1 MVDPISI
8 ISLVEGSIGLILQCG
23 SAIKSLNEIA
33 AKYKQAELTLS
44 AMIQEVDVIELA
56 WRRIKDWFECYTNG
70 AGDVELLERLD
81 KSLKCGTNV
90 ISALQDDLLDYGSR
104 RLGFMQRSRLSWN
117 EEALRDHQ
125 YRIRGQV
132 QAMSLLLQV
141 IELPTSTARSK
152 QLQTAQRTF
161 LNSDE
166 SAYSIVPSR
175 MSISSSA
182 RNSVLSVESA
192 ELIHHRWDFES
203 DLLGA
208 RVYKRNYIRN
218 LTNSIRNLKGWKAKD
233 EAFTMLVNDAASD
246 ITDDELEASANDV
259 LGTITEGEI
268 EASIN
273 SALGTIADDKREASA
288 NGALRAP
295 DDVAPVTDAPQGLVL
310 LDEDTSG
317 DSECH
322 GEYSQLDIVA
332 IPGTAGPTQKRD
344 FFLELRDSLPMK
356 FPSARIFTF
365 NYYSSDLLLRD
376 GITGINSYAEK
387 LLSDLKTAG
396 AGRNNRQ
403 IVFIAYDDGLI
414 LTNRALFQ
422 AKDDWRYSHIDKN
435 ALLFQYIWCH
445 ATWRTTV
452 KGASPQARRS
462 WWVWGL

>member
-1 MVDPISI
+1 MS
-8 ISLVEGSIGLILQCG
+8 LILQCG
-23 SAIKSLNEIA
+23 STIKSLNDLA
-33 AKYKQAELTLS
+33 RRYKQAELTLS
-44 AMIQEVDVIELA
+44 SMIQEVDIIELA
-56 WRRIKDWFECYTNG
+56 WKRIKDWFEIYTTE

-81 KSLKCGTNV
+81 KSLKCGTSV
-90 ISALQDDLLDYGSR
+90 ISALQDDLLEYQSEGLS
-104 RLGFMQRSRLSWN
+104 FIQRSKLNWN
-117 EEALRDHQ
+117 GKALRDHQ
-125 YRIRGQV
+125 DRIRGQV

-141 IELPTSTARSK
+141 IELPTSTARSE

-161 LNSDE
+161 LNSDA

-175 MSISSSA
+175 MSTSSSA

-192 ELIHHRWDFES
+192 ELIHHRWDFEG

-218 LTNSIRNLKGWKAKD
+218 LTNSIRHLKGWKAKD
-233 EAFTMLVNDAASD
+233 EAFTILANDAVSD
-246 ITDDELEASANDV
+246 TTDDELEASAN
-259 LGTITEGEI
+259 
-268 EASIN
+268 
-273 SALGTIADDKREASA
+273 
-288 NGALRAP
+288 GAPGAP
-295 DDVAPVTDAPQGLVL
+295 DDAAPVPDVPQGLVL

-322 GEYSQLDIVA
+322 GEYWQLDIVA
-332 IPGTAGPTQKRD
+332 IPDTAGPTQKRD

-376 GITGINSYAEK
+376 GITGINSYVEK

-422 AKDDWRYSHIDKN
+422 AKDDLRYSHIDKN

-445 ATWRTTV
+445 APWRTTV
-452 KGASPQARRS
+452 KGASPQARRLWS
-462 WWVWGL
+462 VWGLGALGNTCFVSALL